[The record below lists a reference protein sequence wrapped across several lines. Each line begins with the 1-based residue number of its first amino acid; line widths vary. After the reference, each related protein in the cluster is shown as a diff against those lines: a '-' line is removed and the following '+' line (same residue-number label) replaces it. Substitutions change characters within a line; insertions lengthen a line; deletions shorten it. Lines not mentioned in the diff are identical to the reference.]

1 MLRRFF
7 SQKKYTKIDM
17 PFFYEGSESICARNV
32 TLRLGGRFHSINSNE
47 KDDKKVYFLGEA
59 FASQIGDGK
68 LQLIESNNLTFEDD
82 SFDTLVN
89 QSLFPYYPGSAAL
102 PIGKYF
108 DHENEKT
115 ILDKTGKLVGAA
127 APAASA
133 APAAATDAPV
143 ATTSTTTTTESAKNP
158 TPPIEDDGLGEVL

>member
-1 MLRRFF
+1 
-7 SQKKYTKIDM
+7 
-17 PFFYEGSESICARNV
+17 
-32 TLRLGGRFHSINSNE
+32 
-47 KDDKKVYFLGEA
+47 
-59 FASQIGDGK
+59 
-68 LQLIESNNLTFEDD
+68 
-82 SFDTLVN
+82 
-89 QSLFPYYPGSAAL
+89 L